1 MGRLSHTLM
10 SSGGSPILTC
20 GHPDKQDCGVCFVLL
35 LTSAQRIVL
44 LLSLTP
50 VSNTRWCS
58 SVLCLLQRGKECCR
72 TAQVFS
78 TQSVWDAVQRGCMGG
93 GQRCCLH
100 VRYSPPLPL
109 IAHNIAVL
117 TCSQYILPI
126 AVHLAGTMRRRLAY
140 FMST

>member
-78 TQSVWDAVQRGCMGG
+78 TQSIWDAVQRGCMGG

-100 VRYSPPLPL
+100 VRYSPPPSPSFHITLQCSL
-109 IAHNIAVL
+109 VHNIFYPL
-117 TCSQYILPI
+117 QSIWLGQ
-126 AVHLAGTMRRRLAY
+126 
-140 FMST
+140 

>member
-1 MGRLSHTLM
+1 MSGLHVIMFSGWVEVDCAVSLWVWVDFHTHLC
-10 SSGGSPILTC
+10 PL
-20 GHPDKQDCGVCFVLL
+20 VAVLL
-35 LTSAQRIVL
+35 SPVVTQTNRITVSALFSSAQLIVL

-72 TAQVFS
+72 IAQVFS

-100 VRYSPPLPL
+100 VRHSPPFLSL

-117 TCSQYILPI
+117 TCS
-126 AVHLAGTMRRRLAY
+126 
-140 FMST
+140 